1 MRGIGIIC
9 AKELKSLFSSPM
21 FYIVTLMITGL
32 LSLNFFVYLKG
43 FAAQQGMTSF
53 NGGTENL
60 ANIHMGVFVKH
71 LSVLNLI
78 LIFLVP
84 ALTMRLLSEERKMRT
99 FDLLL
104 TSPVT
109 SAEIVLGKYF
119 AALGAILVWML
130 LALIYPVATRYVV
143 VFSWAPL
150 LVSFF
155 GIFMLAAVY
164 AAMSLFCSS
173 LTEQS
178 LIAFVM
184 SVIFNILLWFLGSV
198 ADAVDSQ
205 TLRAVFEHVSINT
218 HLAALVSG
226 TLRTSSIIFLVS
238 VMAFFVFL
246 TERVVESFRWR
257 SL

>member
-1 MRGIGIIC
+1 MRGVWIIC

-32 LSLNFFVYLKG
+32 LSLNFFVNLRG
-43 FAAQQGMTSF
+43 FAGQQGMASF
-53 NGGTENL
+53 NGGESF

-84 ALTMRLLSEERKMRT
+84 ALTMRLLSEERKLRT

-109 SAEIVLGKYF
+109 SIEIVLGKYF
-119 AALGAILVWML
+119 AVLGAIFVWMF
-130 LALIYPVATRYVV
+130 LALIYPMATRYVV
-143 VFSWAPL
+143 AFSWAPL
-150 LVSFF
+150 LISFF
-155 GIFMLAAVY
+155 GIFMLAGVY

-184 SVIFNILLWFLGSV
+184 SVIFNILLWFLGSA

-205 TLRAVFEHVSINT
+205 MARAFFEHVSLNT
-218 HLAALVSG
+218 HLSALVFG
-226 TLRTSSIIFLVS
+226 TIRTSSIVFLVS